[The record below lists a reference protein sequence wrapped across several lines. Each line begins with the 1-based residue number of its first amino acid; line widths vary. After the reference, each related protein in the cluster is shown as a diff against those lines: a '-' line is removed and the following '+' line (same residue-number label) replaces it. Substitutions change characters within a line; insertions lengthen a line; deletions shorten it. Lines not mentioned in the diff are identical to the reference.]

1 MGRETA
7 GELRG
12 VTVIALCYRLPSIRK
27 LTTMTRPDSANP
39 APTRP
44 AEDTP
49 ASGWRI
55 APGPLMLA
63 ALILVAALTRVLPHP
78 PNFSP
83 VEALALFGGA
93 YFASRRWALLVP
105 LAAML
110 VSDLVLA
117 RINGGLYA
125 DWLGNGGMALV
136 YLCVALGV
144 FLGHGLRGKV
154 SGARVLG
161 YSLLASVLFFAITN
175 FGAWL
180 SDPMYAKTAAGL
192 VAAYAAGI
200 PFFQWTV
207 LGTLFYSA
215 MLFGGFALLRSR
227 VPALRAQTV

>member
-1 MGRETA
+1 MS
-7 GELRG
+7 
-12 VTVIALCYRLPSIRK
+12 IALCYRLLPIRNPNTMNRPASASNAPS
-27 LTTMTRPDSANP
+27 PPAANGPANGPSPNAP
-39 APTRP
+39 APARL
-44 AEDTP
+44 
-49 ASGWRI
+49 

-83 VEALALFGGA
+83 VEAVALFGGA
-93 YFASRRWALLVP
+93 YFASRFWALLVP

-110 VSDLVLA
+110 LSDLALA
-117 RINGGLYA
+117 KISGGLYA
-125 DWLGNGGMALV
+125 GWFGTGGMALV

-144 FLGHGLRGKV
+144 LLGYRLRGRV
-154 SGARVLG
+154 TGGRVLG
-161 YSLLASVLFFAITN
+161 YSLLGSALFFVVTN
-175 FGAWL
+175 FGVWL
-180 SDPMYAKTAAGL
+180 FGSMYPHTTTGL

-215 MLFGGFALLRSR
+215 LLFGGFALLRSR